1 LLLVGAWE
9 KAVERFEYFMDR
21 LSQWVGHAF
30 AWCVVILTLGI
41 SYEVVVRYALNAPTT
56 WSFDLGYMMYG
67 ALFFMSGAYT
77 LARGGHV
84 RADILYRLLSEPN
97 QAKLDLLLYFVFF
110 FPGVAALVW
119 AGTTH
124 AADSWR
130 YGEVSVFSP
139 TGVPVYPLKTL
150 LPIGATL
157 LFLQGVAEV
166 SRCIRC
172 IRDGRWPRRLNDV
185 DELEVQIV
193 EQFQKGNFE
202 GAR

>member
-1 LLLVGAWE
+1 L
-9 KAVERFEYFMDR
+9 ERFEYFMDR

-30 AWCVVILTLGI
+30 AWCIVILTLGI

-67 ALFFMSGAYT
+67 ALFFMAGAYT

-84 RADILYRLLSEPN
+84 RADIFYRLWAPRT

-110 FPGVAALVW
+110 FPGVLALVW
-119 AGTTH
+119 AGTEH
-124 AADSWR
+124 AEESWR
-130 YGEVSVFSP
+130 YREVSIFSP
-139 TGVPVYPLKTL
+139 TGVPLYPLKTL
-150 LPIGATL
+150 LPVGAAL

-172 IRDGRWPRRLNDV
+172 IRDGQWPRRLNDV
-185 DELEVQIV
+185 EELENQIV
-193 EQFQKGNFE
+193 AQYQQGGGD
-202 GAR
+202 GAGAAR

>member
-1 LLLVGAWE
+1 L
-9 KAVERFEYFMDR
+9 ERFEYFMDR

-30 AWCVVILTLGI
+30 AWCIVILTLGI

-67 ALFFMSGAYT
+67 ALFFMAGAYT

-84 RADILYRLLSEPN
+84 RADIFYRLWAPRT

-110 FPGVAALVW
+110 FPGVFALVW
-119 AGTTH
+119 AGTEH
-124 AADSWR
+124 AEESWR
-130 YGEVSVFSP
+130 YREVSIFSP
-139 TGVPVYPLKTL
+139 TGVPLYPLKTL
-150 LPIGATL
+150 LPVGAAL

-172 IRDGRWPRRLNDV
+172 IRDGQWPRRLNDV
-185 DELEVQIV
+185 EELENQIV
-193 EQFQKGNFE
+193 AQYQQGGGD
-202 GAR
+202 GAGAAR

>member
-1 LLLVGAWE
+1 VLE
-9 KAVERFEYFMDR
+9 TAVIRFEYFMDR

-41 SYEVVVRYALNAPTT
+41 TYEVVVRYALNAPTT

-84 RADILYRLLSEPN
+84 RADILYRLMSEPN
-97 QAKLDLLLYFVFF
+97 QARLDMLLYFLFF
-110 FPGVAALVW
+110 FPGVGALVW
-119 AGTTH
+119 AGTSH
-124 AADSWR
+124 AAESWR

-150 LPIGATL
+150 LPIGAAL

-166 SRCIRC
+166 SRCVRC
-172 IRDGRWPRRLNDV
+172 IRDGSWPRRLNDV